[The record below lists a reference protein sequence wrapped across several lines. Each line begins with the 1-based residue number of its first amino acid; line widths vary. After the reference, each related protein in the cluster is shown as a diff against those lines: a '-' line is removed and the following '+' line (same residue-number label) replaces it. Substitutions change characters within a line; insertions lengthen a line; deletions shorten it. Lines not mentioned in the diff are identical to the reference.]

1 MTPESTAGAILAPP
15 QKATGRSRGTS
26 RGTKGPAAT
35 GQATAQSV
43 VRVALLD
50 LYKGVA
56 NQGMRCLRQQLADAA
71 QRHPAIDLQV
81 TEFDIRGA
89 QQAPDASFDIYVS
102 SGGPGSPFDGEGEA
116 WESAYFRLLDAVWAH
131 NQGTGPRKHF
141 LAICHSFQMMCRHFG
156 LAEVEPRRSGS
167 FGILPVHLT
176 DAGRTDPVMGCLP
189 DPFYGADFREWQVL
203 KPRHETI
210 QAVGASILAIEKER
224 PHVPLERAVMA
235 MRVSPEI
242 LGCQFHPEADPE
254 GMQAHFSKTEQRDNI
269 VAKHGQAK
277 YDEIQFRMT
286 EQGSMP
292 RTYGTFIPEFMRQ
305 AVAAVLASR
314 EP

>member
-1 MTPESTAGAILAPP
+1 MTPEPTAGAVLAP
-15 QKATGRSRGTS
+15 TSETSRSRGTRAAGTGRRRGVPASS
-26 RGTKGPAAT
+26 RT
-35 GQATAQSV
+35 V

-71 QRHPAIDLQV
+71 KAHPAVDLQV

-89 QQAPDASFDIYVS
+89 QLVPDASFDIYVS
-102 SGGPGSPFDGEGEA
+102 SGGPGSPYDGEGEA
-116 WESAYFRLLDAVWAH
+116 WEIAYFKLLDEVWAH
-131 NQGTGPRKHF
+131 NQGKGPRKHF

-176 DAGRTDPVMGCLP
+176 EAGRSDAVMGRLP

-203 KPRHETI
+203 KPRHDTI

-254 GMQAHFSKTEQRDNI
+254 GMQAHFSKPEQRESI
-269 VAKHGQAK
+269 IAKHGQAK
-277 YDEIQFRMT
+277 YEEIQFRMT
-286 EQGSMP
+286 DEGSMP
-292 RTYGTFIPEFMRQ
+292 RTYDTFIPEFMRQ
-305 AVAAVLASR
+305 AVAAVVASR
-314 EP
+314 NT